1 MNRRPLIFVT
11 LFTAVV
17 MASVHA
23 DDFPLA
29 KLPSFAHNFDL
40 TKASDSGKNT
50 FYKFIHETLAPE
62 MESLA
67 PSAGQV
73 PNQQALEQGLGVAV
87 RLDDN
92 NYNVHENFPKSA
104 QGGRSYGWTSGQ
116 VGDWSDKMYLDNLA
130 RVIVEKDKNDLKNFY
145 QTIIQ
150 LLGACDAHGL
160 SALTN
165 NYDDTAKTGFPTQ
178 RVATNFLAIYTAE
191 EYRAIQGTKNWD
203 DAILEVT
210 LLGAFHGGQTT
221 FTKFYRGEFTTQSN
235 EQETGNYYG
244 LPSKDKNGN
253 VIPTVAKPAAMDDY
267 WQISKT
273 STRSG
278 IHLTAGDYGK
288 MGVAITKYE
297 SAKPQNNSLSLIK
310 SIVGS
315 GPNVIESISRYFT
328 EGKADPGKTNTLA
341 AAIAQFL
348 DQVNTDANEITAS
361 VKGAPFPQPSPTSP
375 QASPT
380 PPQAS
385 PTPTQA
391 SPTPPVALPKING
404 SVGRWDKGAV
414 NKPADVSTV
423 QRLLQT
429 AAQKLNDRS
438 LDPKGIDGKIAH
450 VAANS
455 HTVSAIRAFQT
466 RSALEVT
473 GLIKPGDETWTKLLA
488 AAGETT
494 P

>member
-1 MNRRPLIFVT
+1 MNRKTLI
-11 LFTAVV
+11 LLALSTAIFI
-17 MASVHA
+17 ASVHP

-29 KLPSFAHNFDL
+29 KLPNFVHNFDL

-50 FYKFIHETLAPE
+50 FYTFIHKALAPE

-67 PSAGQV
+67 PSAGKV

-87 RLDDN
+87 KLDDN

-130 RVIVEKDKNDLKNFY
+130 LVIVEKDKNDLKNFY
-145 QTIIQ
+145 ETIIE
-150 LLGACDAHGL
+150 LLGACDAHRL
-160 SALTN
+160 AALTN
-165 NYDDTAKTGFPTQ
+165 DYDPKTNTGVPAQ

-221 FTKFYRGEFTTQSN
+221 FTKFYRGKFTTRSN
-235 EQETGNYYG
+235 VQETGNYYG
-244 LPSKDKNGN
+244 LPSKDKNGK
-253 VIPTVAKPAAMDDY
+253 VIPTVAKDATMDDY

-288 MGVAITKYE
+288 MGTAITNYE
-297 SAKPQNNSLSLIK
+297 RAKAHNKTLSLIE

-315 GPNVIESISRYFT
+315 GPNVIHSISTYFT
-328 EGKADPGKTNTLA
+328 EGKADPSKTNTLA
-341 AAIAQFL
+341 VAVAQFL
-348 DQVNTDANEITAS
+348 DQVNTDANVITAREE
-361 VKGAPFPQPSPTSP
+361 GAPPPSPL
-375 QASPT
+375 
-380 PPQAS
+380 PPPS
-385 PTPTQA
+385 
-391 SPTPPVALPKING
+391 VAPSKING
-404 SVGRWDKGAV
+404 SVGQWEKGAV
-414 NKPADVSTV
+414 NTPADVSTV

-429 AAQKLNDRS
+429 AAQKLNDPS

-455 HTVSAIRAFQT
+455 NTVSAIQAFQT

-473 GLIKPGDETWTKLLA
+473 GLIEPAHETWRKLLA

>member
-1 MNRRPLIFVT
+1 MRNRLVMKRKTLILVT

-40 TKASDSGKNT
+40 PKASDSGKNT

-67 PSAGQV
+67 PSAGKV

-116 VGDWSDKMYLDNLA
+116 VGDWTDKMYLDNLA
-130 RVIVEKDKNDLKNFY
+130 LVIVEKDKNDLKNFY

-150 LLGACDAHGL
+150 LLGSCDAHGL
-160 SALTN
+160 ATLTN
-165 NYDDTAKTGFPTQ
+165 NYDPATKTGVPTQ
-178 RVATNFLAIYTAE
+178 RVATNFLAIYTA
-191 EYRAIQGTKNWD
+191 
-203 DAILEVT
+203 
-210 LLGAFHGGQTT
+210 
-221 FTKFYRGEFTTQSN
+221 
-235 EQETGNYYG
+235 
-244 LPSKDKNGN
+244 
-253 VIPTVAKPAAMDDY
+253 DDY

-278 IHLTAGDYGK
+278 IHLTAEDYGK
-288 MGVAITKYE
+288 MGTAITKYE
-297 SAKPQNNSLSLIK
+297 SAKAQNKILGSIQ

-315 GPNVIESISRYFT
+315 GPNVIQSISTYFT
-328 EGKADPGKTNTLA
+328 EGKADPSKTNTLA
-341 AAIAQFL
+341 VAVAQFL
-348 DQVNTDANEITAS
+348 DQVNADANAITAWE
-361 VKGAPFPQPSPTSP
+361 KGAP
-375 QASPT
+375 
-380 PPQAS
+380 PP
-385 PTPTQA
+385 
-391 SPTPPVALPKING
+391 PPVAPSKING
-404 SVGRWDKGAV
+404 SVGQWEKGAV
-414 NKPADVSTV
+414 NTPADVSTV

-429 AAQKLNDRS
+429 AAQKLNDPS

-450 VAANS
+450 VAAKSN
-455 HTVSAIRAFQT
+455 TVSAIQAFQT

-473 GLIKPGDETWTKLLA
+473 GLIEPAHETLTKLLA